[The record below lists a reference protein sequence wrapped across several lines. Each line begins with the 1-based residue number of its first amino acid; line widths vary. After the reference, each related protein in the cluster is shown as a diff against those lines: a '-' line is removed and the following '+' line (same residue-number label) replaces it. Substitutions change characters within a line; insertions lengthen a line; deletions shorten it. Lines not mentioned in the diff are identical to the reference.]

1 MEISKNVQDLG
12 LLSELSYLK
21 LEHKYFDDK
30 NYSRENIRKQ
40 GSGHELPLL
49 NF

>member
-21 LEHKYFDDK
+21 LEHEYFDDK
-30 NYSRENIRKQ
+30 NYSRENI
-40 GSGHELPLL
+40 
-49 NF
+49 